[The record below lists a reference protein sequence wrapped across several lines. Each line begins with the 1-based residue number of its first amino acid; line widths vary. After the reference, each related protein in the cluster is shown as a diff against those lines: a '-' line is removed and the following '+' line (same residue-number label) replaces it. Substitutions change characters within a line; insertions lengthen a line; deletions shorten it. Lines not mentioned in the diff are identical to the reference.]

1 MQESAKTI
9 KRICL
14 ECKKELLV
22 DIHHISQ
29 IRHLECAR
37 KHDVAY
43 GKEYYKEYLKP
54 DGTTTPIN
62 QKYGSLRKV
71 KLNIV

>member
-43 GKEYYKEYLKP
+43 GKEYYKEYLK
-54 DGTTTPIN
+54 
-62 QKYGSLRKV
+62 K
-71 KLNIV
+71 